1 MCSAMQGMK
10 SRLGHFSEGRLAL
23 VFGLLLTVDLIAQIV
38 VVEKSQDREANSSL
52 AILEV
57 IKGGTVLGNK
67 VALLGSIL
75 EEIKV
80 IVSA

>member
-1 MCSAMQGMK
+1 MCGAMQGMK
-10 SRLGHFSEGRLAL
+10 GRLGHFSERRLAL
-23 VFGLLLTVDLIAQIV
+23 VFGLLLTVDLVAQIV
-38 VVEKSQDREANSSL
+38 VVEKSQDRETNSSL

>member
-1 MCSAMQGMK
+1 MK
-10 SRLGHFSEGRLAL
+10 GRLGHFSERRLAL
-23 VFGLLLTVDLIAQIV
+23 VFGLLLTVDLVAQIV

-52 AILEV
+52 TILEV